1 MTPEQHRFHNQLRI
15 LICIGRG
22 ELPELS
28 DDEWRRFD
36 GAPVRYFVTA
46 PDAHKD
52 AIWRVIEKRLR
63 KDVGP

>member
-1 MTPEQHRFHNQLRI
+1 MTPEQHYFRNTLRI
-15 LICIGRG
+15 LMCIDRG

-28 DDEWRRFD
+28 DAEWASFD

-52 AIWRVIEKRLR
+52 AIWRVIEKRMR